1 MKESSKMERLI
12 ARGVN
17 IPSPQMVEIGEA
29 VVPEQIAPDVTIH
42 AGCRIHGADTWI
54 GAGSVI
60 GAEAPAVIENCQLGR
75 GVQLKGGYFNKAVF
89 LDGANMG
96 SGAHVRAGTLLEEEA
111 NGAHSVGLKQTI
123 LLPFVTLGSLINFCD
138 ILMAG
143 GTSRKNHSE
152 VGSSYIHF
160 NFTPHQD
167 KATAS
172 LAGDVPR
179 GVFLRQRPIFLGGQ
193 GGLVGPAR
201 IEYGCLTAAGSVTRK
216 DVLDK
221 NQLHLAG
228 GGRELTADYDI
239 RAYKSVDRIVH
250 NNLAYIGNIMALQ
263 AWYETVRKKFM
274 QRDAND
280 RACFE
285 GACAALET
293 VLCER
298 IKRMSDLAAKIEVSV
313 ELLKNA
319 EGDNSAFI
327 AEQER
332 LICLWPQM
340 EELIS
345 HDAISPEL
353 DARDRLL
360 AGLQDVNQNV
370 GYISAVQSFSKQ
382 MCADGT
388 RWLQSIVDAVTD
400 LWTKEQ
406 DA

>member
-1 MKESSKMERLI
+1 MKAFTKLELLL
-12 ARGVN
+12 ARGVS
-17 IPSPQMVEIGEA
+17 IPSPQMIEIGEE
-29 VVPEQIAPDVTIH
+29 VVPEQIAPDVIIH
-42 AGCRIHGADTWI
+42 AGCRIYGADTWI

-60 GAEAPAVIENCQLGR
+60 GAEAPVVIESCQLGR
-75 GVQLKGGYFNKAVF
+75 NVHLKGGYFNRAVF

-111 NGAHSVGLKQTI
+111 NGAHTVGLKQTI

-143 GTSRKNHSE
+143 GTSRKDHSE

-172 LAGDVPR
+172 LVGDVPR
-179 GVFLRQRPIFLGGQ
+179 GVFLHQRPIFLGGQ
-193 GGLVGPAR
+193 GGLVGPAQ
-201 IEYGCLTAAGSVTRK
+201 INYGCVVAAGSVTRK
-216 DVLDK
+216 DVLDE
-221 NQLHLAG
+221 NQLHLSG
-228 GGRELTADYDI
+228 GGRTLTTNYDL
-239 RAYKSVDRIVH
+239 RAYKSIDRIVS
-250 NNLAYIGNIMALQ
+250 NNLAYIGNILALQ
-263 AWYETVRKKFM
+263 AWYELVRKKFM

-280 RACFE
+280 WACFE

-293 VLCER
+293 VLRER
-298 IKRMSDLAAKIEVSV
+298 IKRMRDLAAKMEESV
-313 ELLKNA
+313 ELLKSA

-340 EELIS
+340 EESIS
-345 HDAISPEL
+345 HEAISP
-353 DARDRLL
+353 DVNARESFQ
-360 AGLQDVNQNV
+360 AGLNKFNADM
-370 GYISAVQSFSKQ
+370 GYISAIQSFDNQ
-382 MCADGT
+382 MRRDGT
-388 RWLQSIVDAVTD
+388 RWLQSIVGAVTD

-406 DA
+406 GI